1 MIYSNLSLDRWREKR
16 LRDRER
22 ERERKI
28 PRVPLTKNVQ
38 KCLGFFLDLP
48 AYLCALFS
56 SFALSRFRSQTKH
69 AVMRGGI
76 LAERTPTGS
85 LSPSNDDVR
94 AVTKRTPRFAT
105 TRRTLRNPQRHGNK
119 ASMASSSSG
128 KNANLGIE
136 RRELEDYVD
145 PKYSAV
151 TIHNDTAY
159 FAGQAELGDGI
170 REQTLNTLA
179 ECDRVLKLA
188 GSDKKHLLSVMCW
201 LKDMSD
207 YKAFNEVYL
216 DWIEKEHKPV
226 RACVKSEMA
235 LPEYLV
241 EIQMI
246 AAVPPSR

>member
-1 MIYSNLSLDRWREKR
+1 MERKEIEGERQ
-16 LRDRER
+16 RDRD
-22 ERERKI
+22 RKI
-28 PRVPLTKNVQ
+28 SRVILFTSFVLTNTEKILFRV
-38 KCLGFFLDLP
+38 LLDLP
-48 AYLCALFS
+48 AYLCALLL
-56 SFALSRFRSQTKH
+56 FAVSRFRSQTKH
-69 AVMRGGI
+69 AVMHGGF
-76 LAERTPTGS
+76 LPTRS
-85 LSPSNDDVR
+85 LSHSNDDVR
-94 AVTKRTPRFAT
+94 AVAKRTPRFAT
-105 TRRTLRNPQRHGNK
+105 TRRILRNPQQRSNK
-119 ASMASSSSG
+119 VMASSSSSG

-151 TIHNDTAY
+151 TIHNGTGY

-188 GSDKKHLLSVMCW
+188 GTDKKHLLSVMCW

-246 AAVPPSR
+246 AAVPPS

>member
-1 MIYSNLSLDRWREKR
+1 MERKEIEGERQ
-16 LRDRER
+16 RDRD
-22 ERERKI
+22 RKI
-28 PRVPLTKNVQ
+28 SRVILFTSFVLTNTEKILFRV
-38 KCLGFFLDLP
+38 LLDLP
-48 AYLCALFS
+48 AYLCALLL
-56 SFALSRFRSQTKH
+56 FAVSRFRSQTKH
-69 AVMRGGI
+69 AVMHGGF
-76 LAERTPTGS
+76 LPTRS
-85 LSPSNDDVR
+85 LSHSNDDVR
-94 AVTKRTPRFAT
+94 AVAKRTPRFAT
-105 TRRTLRNPQRHGNK
+105 TRRILRNPQRRSNK
-119 ASMASSSSG
+119 VMASSSSSG

-151 TIHNDTAY
+151 TIHNGTGY

-246 AAVPPSR
+246 AAVPPS

>member
-1 MIYSNLSLDRWREKR
+1 MERKEIEGERQ
-16 LRDRER
+16 RDRD
-22 ERERKI
+22 RKI
-28 PRVPLTKNVQ
+28 SRVILFTSFVLTNTEKILFRV
-38 KCLGFFLDLP
+38 LLDLP
-48 AYLCALFS
+48 AYLCALLL
-56 SFALSRFRSQTKH
+56 FAVSRFRSQTKH
-69 AVMRGGI
+69 AVMHGGF
-76 LAERTPTGS
+76 LPTRS
-85 LSPSNDDVR
+85 LSHSNDDVR
-94 AVTKRTPRFAT
+94 AVAKRTPRFAT
-105 TRRTLRNPQRHGNK
+105 TRRILRNPQRRSNK
-119 ASMASSSSG
+119 VMASSSSSG

-151 TIHNDTAY
+151 TIHNGTGY

-188 GSDKKHLLSVMCW
+188 GTDKKHLLSVMCW

-246 AAVPPSR
+246 AAVPPS

>member
-1 MIYSNLSLDRWREKR
+1 MERKEIEGERQ
-16 LRDRER
+16 RDRER
-22 ERERKI
+22 ERY
-28 PRVPLTKNVQ
+28 RVILFTSFVLTNTEDM
-38 KCLGFFLDLP
+38 CLGFLLDLP
-48 AYLCALFS
+48 AYLCALLL
-56 SFALSRFRSQTKH
+56 FAVSRFRSQTKH
-69 AVMRGGI
+69 AVMRGGF
-76 LAERTPTGS
+76 LPTRS
-85 LSPSNDDVR
+85 LSHSNDDVR
-94 AVTKRTPRFAT
+94 AVAKRTPRFAT
-105 TRRTLRNPQRHGNK
+105 SRRILRNPQRRSNK
-119 ASMASSSSG
+119 VMASSSSSSG

-151 TIHNDTAY
+151 TIHNGTAY

-188 GSDKKHLLSVMCW
+188 GTDKNHILSVMCW

-246 AAVPPSR
+246 AAVPPS

>member
-1 MIYSNLSLDRWREKR
+1 
-16 LRDRER
+16 
-22 ERERKI
+22 
-28 PRVPLTKNVQ
+28 
-38 KCLGFFLDLP
+38 
-48 AYLCALFS
+48 
-56 SFALSRFRSQTKH
+56 
-69 AVMRGGI
+69 MRGGF
-76 LAERTPTGS
+76 LTEQSPTRS
-85 LSPSNDDVR
+85 LSYSNVR

-105 TRRTLRNPQRHGNK
+105 RRIFRNPQQHTPN
-119 ASMASSSSG
+119 ATLASSFSG
-128 KNANLGIE
+128 KNANWGIE

-151 TIHNDTAY
+151 TIHNGTAY

-179 ECDRVLKLA
+179 ECDRVLTLA
-188 GSDKKHLLSVMCW
+188 GTEKKNLLSVMCW

-216 DWIEKEHKPV
+216 DWIDKEHKPV
-226 RACVKSEMA
+226 LACVKCEMA

-246 AAVPPSR
+246 AAVPPS

>member
-1 MIYSNLSLDRWREKR
+1 M
-16 LRDRER
+16 
-22 ERERKI
+22 
-28 PRVPLTKNVQ
+28 
-38 KCLGFFLDLP
+38 
-48 AYLCALFS
+48 
-56 SFALSRFRSQTKH
+56 
-69 AVMRGGI
+69 
-76 LAERTPTGS
+76 
-85 LSPSNDDVR
+85 
-94 AVTKRTPRFAT
+94 
-105 TRRTLRNPQRHGNK
+105 
-119 ASMASSSSG
+119 ASSSSSG

-151 TIHNDTAY
+151 TIHNGTAY

-188 GSDKKHLLSVMCW
+188 GTDKKHLLSVMCW